1 MVTLK
6 RTLPSYLA
14 TLGGGG
20 VGSKW
25 KASVASHSRP
35 SAWRCQVSQPKEFTH
50 VMSCA
55 DIRVN
60 WFLSWT
66 LHNCTAR
73 SHVERWYS
81 AFSTAAHDTLQYLAS
96 KRSQGRVTKYFKD
109 KNKLTIT
116 VNLHE
121 LAHMSGKKLLQ
132 SISFKEKCQYYC
144 IYQLHLSFPLSCMA
158 LSFHPLEEFSLMWSH
173 AHSQKTLNLWAECEN
188 RVALTL
194 IFCTCS
200 TGSIH
205 VRSYNQK

>member
-25 KASVASHSRP
+25 KASVASRSRP

-73 SHVERWYS
+73 SHVERWYL

-109 KNKLTIT
+109 KNKLTISQSARISSHVWKNCYSQFHLKKNVSIT
-116 VNLHE
+116 VF
-121 LAHMSGKKLLQ
+121 
-132 SISFKEKCQYYC
+132 ISSTFHF
-144 IYQLHLSFPLSCMA
+144 LFLVA
-158 LSFHPLEEFSLMWSH
+158 LSFHPLEEFSLMRSH
-173 AHSQKTLNLWAECEN
+173 ANSQKTLNLWAEREN
-188 RVALTL
+188 TIELL
-194 IFCTCS
+194 
-200 TGSIH
+200 
-205 VRSYNQK
+205 